1 LTSIA
6 YKLVPAALLAAM
18 LLPAQQPSGAAAPAP
33 AQAAVQPPAAKPAPE
48 PEVKNWRAGVRF
60 SGQFLD
66 LFNESSL
73 NTFDS
78 IPWKYTSSAT
88 TDISN
93 RLGFGLTFAYDIA
106 SRVSLNLDVL
116 YRRAGFRSGLAV
128 TEGEDDL
135 ETIEDERK
143 ITSGFEQTKADYWDL
158 PFTLRIHD
166 GAATKRVRGFIEVG
180 GALRHATSI
189 RTYTEIEQPGQTGTV
204 DTAAAKAANANVLG
218 AVAGAGWDWRMSKGI
233 NIVPQVRYTYWMNPV
248 FDSIRTRSSRSQIEF
263 LLGISF

>member
-1 LTSIA
+1 MTSIA
-6 YKLVPAALLAAM
+6 HKLVPAALLAAM
-18 LLPAQQPSGAAAPAP
+18 LLPAQQPSGAAAPAQAA
-33 AQAAVQPPAAKPAPE
+33 AQPAAVQAAPE

-66 LFNESSL
+66 LFDESSL

-93 RLGFGLTFAYDIA
+93 RLGFGVTFGYDIT

-116 YRRAGFRSGLAV
+116 YRRAGYRSGLEI

-135 ETIEDERK
+135 DTTEDERK
-143 ITSGFEQTKADYWDL
+143 ISSGFEQTKADYWDL
-158 PFTLRIHD
+158 PFTMRIHD
-166 GAATKRVRGFIEVG
+166 GVAAKRVRGFIEVG

-189 RTYTEIEQPGQTGTV
+189 RTYTELEQPGQTGTV
-204 DTAAAKAANANVLG
+204 DTTAAKPANANVLG
-218 AVAGAGWDWRMSKGI
+218 AVVGAGWDWRTSKGI
-233 NIVPQVRYTYWMNPV
+233 NIVPQVRYTYWMKPV
-248 FDSIRTRSSRSQIEF
+248 FDSIRTRSSRNQIEF